1 MINVKTVFQ
10 YDLSSE
16 NCVIITKQIIVD
28 IKIQNLF

>member
-16 NCVIITKQIIVD
+16 NYVIITKQIIVD